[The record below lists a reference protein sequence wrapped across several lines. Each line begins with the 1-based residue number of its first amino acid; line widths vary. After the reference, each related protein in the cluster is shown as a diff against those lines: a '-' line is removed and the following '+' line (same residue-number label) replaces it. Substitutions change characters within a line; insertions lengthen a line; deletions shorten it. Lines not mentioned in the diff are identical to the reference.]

1 MTNLDRLNFMK
12 VSTALIVN
20 IQSIRWEHAHALTL
34 LRVRR

>member
-1 MTNLDRLNFMK
+1 MTNLCRRDFMK
-12 VSTALIVN
+12 VSTVLIVN